1 VFSSI
6 QNILE
11 TACAIISIESDPFN
25 FEFKRIS
32 NVIVANRLS
41 DDISDIENKVV
52 TRDLFG
58 NDS

>member
-1 VFSSI
+1 MFSSI

-11 TACAIISIESDPFN
+11 TAYAIISIESDPFN